1 MVGYPVVRGLDLYLG
16 ARLLGGGADVPS
28 QEIYNWGN
36 FVSFTAG
43 ARVGIKDLL

>member
-1 MVGYPVVRGLDLYLG
+1 MVGYPVAPSLDLYLG

-36 FVSFTAG
+36 FLSFTAG
-43 ARVGIKDLL
+43 VRARWPR